1 MECSISITA
10 HLSGGITGRGW
21 NERFPRTVQS
31 AGSDLHSPSCA
42 APHTDAR
49 SPARVKLPRGDLGT
63 ARAAAPGRSAR
74 AWVQRNGR
82 VPGEAATNQSVRT
95 TLSRCQWGQLSSSKS
110 GPGTEP
116 GTRAMTADK
125 EKKRSSSERRKE
137 KSRDAARCRRS
148 KETEVF
154 YELAHQLPLSHSIS
168 SHLDKASIMRL
179 AISFLRTR
187 KLVSSGCMSNETDE
201 DRQMDS
207 LYLKSLDGFITVV
220 TSDGDMIF
228 LSENIN
234 KFMGLTQVELT
245 GHSIFDFTHPCDHEE
260 IRENL
265 SVKAGFGKKNKEMN
279 TERDFFMRMK
289 CTVTNR
295 GRTVNLKSASWKVLH
310 CTGHLKVYNSCPRR
324 VLCGFKEP
332 PLTCIVMMCE
342 PIPHPSNID
351 MPLDSKTFLS
361 RHSMDMKFTYCD
373 DRVSE
378 LMGYCPE
385 DLLGRS
391 VYDFYHALDS
401 DSVTRSHQNLCT
413 KGQAVSGQ
421 YRMLAKH
428 GGYVWVETQGT
439 VIYNSRNSQPQCI
452 VCINF
457 VLSAVEEKSV
467 IFSMDQTEALF
478 KPHHSLGMSG
488 FFSRN
493 NEATANEAAGALYTK
508 LKEEPEDLAQ
518 LAPTPGDAIIALDFA
533 GQSQFEEPQLYHDAC
548 CMPPPASQPWAKDG
562 PNPSP
567 TGEMPSLAT
576 TFSAPQP
583 PPPGSATPS
592 LSSCSTPSSPGDY
605 YCSIENELKV
615 ELTEKLFALDTEPKS
630 PCVAQTDLSDLDLE
644 TLAPYIPMDGEDF
657 QLNPICQEEPQADV
671 VPSGIQHSFSNIAS
685 LFQPLATPPPLQFN
699 PVVHP
704 SGEKSGPSSTPGTSG
719 PNILYP
725 GTTAMPPYHA
735 PASTPLS
742 SMGGRQNLQWPP
754 DPPLHYPQSK
764 GSLTEPLSSNQ
775 RCQNMSPQRL
785 PLHKQRSLENFT
797 QANKDMS
804 PAQIALANN
813 YKRKRQFKFGD
824 QCTFPQMN
832 SEDASHSKGTE
843 MMWKRVKSE
852 SCAFMDRKS
861 LSTSA
866 LTDKFTGL
874 QQGIEQQ
881 HRKSQYPLG
890 GTDGPKKP
898 FQGLCYGSTYREFR
912 MLPSPKMEGVASRLL
927 GPSFESYFLP
937 ELTRYDCEV
946 NIPLQGNLNLLQG
959 SDLLRAL
966 DQAT

>member
-1 MECSISITA
+1 M
-10 HLSGGITGRGW
+10 
-21 NERFPRTVQS
+21 
-31 AGSDLHSPSCA
+31 SPS
-42 APHTDAR
+42 
-49 SPARVKLPRGDLGT
+49 
-63 ARAAAPGRSAR
+63 GRHRWLVTPLA
-74 AWVQRNGR
+74 G
-82 VPGEAATNQSVRT
+82 
-95 TLSRCQWGQLSSSKS
+95 
-110 GPGTEP
+110 
-116 GTRAMTADK
+116 
-125 EKKRSSSERRKE
+125 KRRYASELQQYALANCPDCLQTVASSERRKE

-154 YELAHQLPLSHSIS
+154 YELAHQLPLPHSIS

-179 AISFLRTR
+179 AISFLRAR
-187 KLVSSGCMSNETDE
+187 KLISSGCVPNETEE
-201 DRQMDS
+201 DRQMDG
-207 LYLKSLDGFITVV
+207 LYLKSLDGFVTVV

-265 SVKAGFGKKNKEMN
+265 SLKAGVGFGKKNKEMSA
-279 TERDFFMRMK
+279 ERDFFMRMK

-310 CTGHLKVYNSCPRR
+310 CTGHVKVYNSCPPR

-332 PLTCIVMMCE
+332 PLTCVVMMCE

-373 DRVSE
+373 DRVNE

-401 DSVTRSHQNLCT
+401 DSVTKSHQNLCA

-457 VLSAVEEKSV
+457 VLSTIEEKTV

-478 KPHHSLGMSG
+478 KPHHALGMSA
-488 FFSRN
+488 FFSRSG
-493 NEATANEAAGALYTK
+493 EAAAGEA
-508 LKEEPEDLAQ
+508 EPEDLAQ
-518 LAPTPGDAIIALDFA
+518 LAPTPGDAIIALDF
-533 GQSQFEEPQLYHDAC
+533 GQPQFEEPHLYNDVS
-548 CMPPPASQPWAKDG
+548 CMPPPASQRWANDG
-562 PNPSP
+562 PKPSP
-567 TGEMPSLAT
+567 AGEMPSLAA
-576 TFSAPQP
+576 TFSVPQP

-605 YCSIENELKV
+605 YCTMENELKV

-630 PCVAQTDLSDLDLE
+630 PCAGQMDVSDLDLE

-657 QLNPICQEEPQADV
+657 QLNPICQEESQAEV
-671 VPSGIQHSFSNIAS
+671 VPSGTQHSFSNIAS
-685 LFQPLATPPPLQFN
+685 LFQPLAAPPPLQFN
-699 PVVHP
+699 PAVHP
-704 SGEKSGPSSTPGTSG
+704 SGEKRGPGSASVNSRPDV
-719 PNILYP
+719 LYSR
-725 GTTAMPPYHA
+725 TALVPPYHA

-754 DPPLHYPQSK
+754 DPPLHYPQAKS
-764 GSLTEPLSSNQ
+764 SVTEPLSSN
-775 RCQNMSPQRL
+775 RACRNMSPQRL
-785 PLHKQRSLENFT
+785 PLHRQRSLENFVQT
-797 QANKDMS
+797 AKDMS

-813 YKRKRQFKFGD
+813 YKRKRQFKFEERRA
-824 QCTFPQMN
+824 FPQMD
-832 SEDASHSKGTE
+832 SEKASQSESTE
-843 MMWKRVKSE
+843 MMWKRVKNE

-866 LTDKFTGL
+866 LTDKFAGL
-874 QQGIEQQ
+874 RQGVDRE
-881 HRKSQYPLG
+881 RGKSQYPPG
-890 GTDGPKKP
+890 GAGGPKKAFP
-898 FQGLCYGSTYREFR
+898 GQCYGPNFREYR
-912 MLPSPKMEGVASRLL
+912 MLPSAKMQGVASRLL

-946 NIPLQGNLNLLQG
+946 NVPLQGNLNLLQG
-959 SDLLRAL
+959 GDLLRAL